1 MLAHGAVL
9 CKNGF
14 TTQQVIAILEDYHT
28 AGLNPEEVHMMDYAT
43 KISTDSGTVGA
54 ADLAVAV
61 TRRNAAAQALYA
73 GLGMTEAAR
82 YHYRRAPE
90 APDPGRFLPEAR
102 GSTNVA
108 AGNARGV

>member
-28 AGLNPEEVHMMDYAT
+28 AGLNPEEVHTMDYAT

-54 ADLAVAV
+54 ADIDLLRRDGLSDAQITDVAL
-61 TRRNAAAQALYA
+61 AAAARNFISRFFDALGA
-73 GLGMTEAAR
+73 DADVELR
-82 YHYRRAPE
+82 QKQPE
-90 APDPGRFLPEAR
+90 LWEYLKNWKKP
-102 GSTNVA
+102 
-108 AGNARGV
+108 